1 MMNEAYVVECSQG
14 IIIGDRVCITEEPL
28 RNHYGFIWKVDR
40 HRREARLE
48 INFFGRMTS
57 VKVGLQIV
65 TKLPEEKFDKLKK
78 NTLETYSDMQR
89 DSEMKVSTES
99 GVSVETI
106 ETARKKIVKIKA
118 GVFAGLQGILLSK
131 NEKNEW
137 RVRIEL
143 FEHPTEVVFSGEEI
157 ENE

>member
-1 MMNEAYVVECSQG
+1 MNEAYVVECSQG

-40 HRREARLE
+40 HRREARRE
-48 INFFGRMTS
+48 INFFGRMTP

-78 NTLETYSDMQR
+78 NTLETYSDVQR

-99 GVSVETI
+99 GVFVETI
-106 ETARKKIVKIKA
+106 ETARKKTVKVKA

-131 NEKNEW
+131 NEKK
-137 RVRIEL
+137 
-143 FEHPTEVVFSGEEI
+143 
-157 ENE
+157 

>member
-1 MMNEAYVVECSQG
+1 M
-14 IIIGDRVCITEEPL
+14 
-28 RNHYGFIWKVDR
+28 
-40 HRREARLE
+40 
-48 INFFGRMTS
+48 
-57 VKVGLQIV
+57 KVGLQIV

-78 NTLETYSDMQR
+78 NTLETYSDVQR

-99 GVSVETI
+99 GVFVETI
-106 ETARKKIVKIKA
+106 ETARKKTVKVKA
-118 GVFAGLQGILLSK
+118 GVFAGLQGILLPK